1 MIPEIGQFALIL
13 ALSLAVCQAVLPLV
27 GAHRGD
33 AAMMGVARTAATGHF
48 LFVAVAFACLTW
60 AFVNDDFSVLYV
72 ANHSQLAL
80 PTVYKVSAVWGAHE
94 GSLLLWIL
102 LLVAWTVAVARFSSG
117 LPEAF
122 AARVIGILGFLS
134 VGFLLF
140 ALLTSNPFDRLVPAA
155 VDGGDLNP
163 LLQDPGL
170 AIHPPLLYIGYVGF
184 SVAFAFAIAA
194 MISGDLDRRW
204 AKIGRASCRER
215 V

>member
-13 ALSLAVCQAVLPLV
+13 ALSLAVCQTVLPLV

-80 PTVYKVSAVWGAHE
+80 PTIYKVSAVWGAHE

-102 LLVAWTVAVARFSSG
+102 
-117 LPEAF
+117 P
-122 AARVIGILGFLS
+122 
-134 VGFLLF
+134 
-140 ALLTSNPFDRLVPAA
+140 
-155 VDGGDLNP
+155 
-163 LLQDPGL
+163 
-170 AIHPPLLYIGYVGF
+170 
-184 SVAFAFAIAA
+184 
-194 MISGDLDRRW
+194 
-204 AKIGRASCRER
+204 
-215 V
+215 